1 MSNVFCIVAYL
12 LKDILSISLAT
23 ALCLYLKNITTM
35 ITGFLVTITMM
46 ILAIVGGPVAMLF
59 PTSYMTLASEGL
71 TGAGL
76 AYLGAICVT
85 IIYVLVFTKIAAKN
99 SRIWSSSYE

>member
-1 MSNVFCIVAYL
+1 
-12 LKDILSISLAT
+12 
-23 ALCLYLKNITTM
+23 
-35 ITGFLVTITMM
+35 
-46 ILAIVGGPVAMLF
+46 
-59 PTSYMTLASEGL
+59 MTLASEGL